1 MNSYQK
7 WCELQEEKQYWKTQ
21 EKRNKAQ
28 GNAKREV
35 QLKREHEN
43 TTISKW

>member
-7 WCELQEEKQYWKTQ
+7 WCELEEENQYWKTQ

-28 GNAKREV
+28 GNAK
-35 QLKREHEN
+35 KRS
-43 TTISKW
+43 TIKKRT